1 MRSNAQRLRRAVAGA
16 SVVAALTAPA
26 AAAASP
32 ADPAV
37 PGPNPSTPSQ
47 LRAGDPRPAG
57 IETASTAAD
66 GFDWGDAG
74 IGAMTVLGAG
84 ALGAG
89 AALGAGRLRSRQ
101 HPVA

>member
-1 MRSNAQRLRRAVAGA
+1 MKSNAQRLRRAVAGA
-16 SVVAALTAPA
+16 GVVAALAAPA
-26 AAAASP
+26 AAARP

-37 PGPNPSTPSQ
+37 PGSNPSTPSQ
-47 LRAGDPRPAG
+47 LQAGDPRPVSV
-57 IETASTAAD
+57 ETASTAGD

-74 IGAMTVLGAG
+74 IGALTVLGAG